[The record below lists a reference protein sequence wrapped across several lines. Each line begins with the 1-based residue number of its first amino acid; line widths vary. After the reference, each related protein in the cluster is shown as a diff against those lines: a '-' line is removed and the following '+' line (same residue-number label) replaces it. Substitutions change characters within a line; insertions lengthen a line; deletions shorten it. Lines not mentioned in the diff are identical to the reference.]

1 MTCMV
6 SVLTNKW
13 ILSKN
18 IHKNKNNSNNNKTEY
33 PGYNSQNSRRLT
45 SQRAQVRIPQSH
57 LRRRRKQSQVRGKE
71 GPRWERGQGGEK
83 GNMIR
88 YSGWGGRNRTEALRL
103 SRKNGN
109 REPQEVGG
117 GGTVISK
124 MNSRPPSTFPLRKGL
139 SKLY

>member
-45 SQRAQVRIPQSH
+45 SQRVQVRMFQSH
-57 LRRRRKQSQVRGKE
+57 LEGRRKQSQETE
-71 GPRWERGQGGEK
+71 G
-83 GNMIR
+83 
-88 YSGWGGRNRTEALRL
+88 GWGLGGREE
-103 SRKNGN
+103 G
-109 REPQEVGG
+109 EVKRG
-117 GGTVISK
+117 S
-124 MNSRPPSTFPLRKGL
+124 
-139 SKLY
+139 